1 MQVLEL
7 AGNAARD
14 NNKTRIVPRHIQLAV
29 RNYEELSKLLRDV
42 TITNGEV
49 MPNIHNLLLPKKTG
63 GRRICQFLSNVP
75 VKKRDS
81 GTRTFASSS
90 DKSSGIK
97 STSMP
102 SMSQAESTN
111 IHMEASHPNSV
122 LSETAHSVVHLSDA
136 RENGVVLLED
146 KFFGQETPLAEMSK
160 LNDEIHRKNE
170 QIASLGRQIADSI
183 VPSHDKKDNFEES
196 QVKAADN
203 RIIQE
208 QLNQKA
214 NEIED
219 LKKKVTILTVSKE
232 ELELR
237 NNKLAYESSYAKGLA
252 SCCCRV
258 KGCV

>member
-1 MQVLEL
+1 MGIPVKFKRVAAVLEEAAARYSKDLDNLLIKFPNSRSFEVLEL

-29 RNYEELSKLLRDV
+29 RNYEELSKLLGDV
-42 TITNGEV
+42 TITNGGV
-49 MPNIHNLLLPKKTG
+49 MPNIHNHLLPKKTG

-97 STSMP
+97 STSIP

-122 LSETAHSVVHLSDA
+122 LSETAPSAVHLSDA

-146 KFFGQETPLAEMSK
+146 DFLGQETPLAEMSK

-170 QIASLGRQIADSI
+170 QIASLG
-183 VPSHDKKDNFEES
+183 K
-196 QVKAADN
+196 
-203 RIIQE
+203 
-208 QLNQKA
+208 
-214 NEIED
+214 
-219 LKKKVTILTVSKE
+219 
-232 ELELR
+232 
-237 NNKLAYESSYAKGLA
+237 
-252 SCCCRV
+252 
-258 KGCV
+258 